1 MSSDSDEPKWATTE
15 QVVEASGVS
24 KPTVFRW
31 AKLGVLPPFET
42 IYTRGR
48 YARWP
53 LHAPAQAA
61 WVESKLRAGW
71 TFGEIKAALDRG
83 DFKP

>member
-31 AKLGVLPPFET
+31 AKLGVLPMFET

-53 LHAPAQAA
+53 LHAPAQAK
-61 WVESKLRAGW
+61 WVESKLRLGW

-83 DFKP
+83 DFKL